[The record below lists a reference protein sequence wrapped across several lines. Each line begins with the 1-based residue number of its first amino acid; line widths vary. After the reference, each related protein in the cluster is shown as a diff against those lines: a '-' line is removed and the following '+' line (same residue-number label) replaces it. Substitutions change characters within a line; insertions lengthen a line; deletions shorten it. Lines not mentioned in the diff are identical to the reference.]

1 MAYRPIDFNIIQK
14 EFESR
19 FPNGTLFEGKN
30 FNYIKLVQHG
40 LSYAMTDAQ
49 DKLLKKNPFEF
60 WSLFKL
66 KLRINSFRNRKV
78 EFIPQKSESILFLE
92 GRRKLKLPTREEIS
106 PITHLIRESILSTE
120 YSWWDTT
127 GAFEKEAD
135 FSLKQMSNWFPST
148 NEIQR
153 EIYDELKGVLR
164 GLKNSKTLS
173 RLEVR
178 YVESAFYV
186 FFRSFSRW
194 YELLS
199 IAKPKTLVGI
209 THYHNEGCLAAAK
222 MLGIK
227 TVELQHGL
235 ISRHDLY
242 YVYPEMYR
250 GALAKGMFPNEIWL
264 FGKFWKDVLQRG
276 AESEFMKPVVV
287 GNFTSDSAMKLDQ
300 IQKENRVLLCAQKNL
315 SAPYIKWIRFMR
327 DHILPNHPDWKLI
340 VKLHPLESE
349 EKKYMNEASDCVEVL
364 AISASL
370 NEELMRAK
378 IQVSIYS
385 TTFYDA
391 LGMGVKNYSLN
402 EIGFSNDYASEM
414 VELGVAE
421 SLKNS
426 EDVIAKFERSPE
438 MLDYLTRQD
447 VFSSFQ
453 PRTMNFST

>member
-19 FPNGTLFEGKN
+19 FPNGDLFEGKN

-40 LSYAMTDAQ
+40 LSFAMTDAQ

-66 KLRINSFRNRKV
+66 KSRINSFWNRKV

-92 GRRKLKLPTREEIS
+92 GRRKLKLPTGEEIS
-106 PITHLIRESILSTE
+106 PITHLLRETVLSTE

-127 GAFEKEAD
+127 GAFEREAD

-173 RLEVR
+173 SLEFR

-186 FFRSFSRW
+186 FFRSFNRW

-222 MLGIK
+222 ILGIK

-250 GALAKGMFPNEIWL
+250 TALAKGMFPNEIWL
-264 FGKFWKDVLQRG
+264 FGNFWMDVLQRG
-276 AESEFMKPVVV
+276 AESEFMKPLVV
-287 GNFTSDSAMKLDQ
+287 GDFTTDSAVNPEK

-315 SAPYIKWIRFMR
+315 SAPYIQWIRFMR
-327 DHILPNHPDWKLI
+327 EYVLPNHLDWKLI

-349 EKKYMNEASDCVEVL
+349 EDKYLQEANERVEIL
-364 AISASL
+364 PIFASL
-370 NEELMRAK
+370 SEELTRAK

-385 TTFYDA
+385 TTFFDA
-391 LGMGVKNYSLN
+391 LGLEVRNYSLN
-402 EIGFSNDYASEM
+402 EIGFSSDYASEM
-414 VELGVAE
+414 IELRVAE
-421 SLKNS
+421 PLKNT
-426 EDVIAKFERSPE
+426 EDVISKFENEQSKP
-438 MLDYLTRQD
+438 DYLTREE
-447 VFSSFQ
+447 VFSIFQ
-453 PRTMNFST
+453 PRMMKF